1 MSLVVPH
8 VRPVGRGLPS
18 VSRVI
23 RSGAE
28 RRIGLIECGVRER
41 PSRSISP
48 LTETQRL
55 AELSSRR
62 LVRTKA
68 EEASVDG
75 RGETIDETGTETATA
90 TQPWFDRFLK
100 LPTDGS
106 KIWNAPWSVK
116 VMIQVMLLWFCAFCV
131 IGNAVFPYAAGVLGF
146 DTLSFTERGLAT
158 YSLCLDFVQMF
169 MTVFVLRQSLRPFR
183 PLDLNW
189 FPVKWLNDKKCV
201 RDVAVACLTFPFVV
215 WLHGFS
221 TTLLEGAGL
230 LAYDDTVTTAWEQS
244 MRSND
249 LVSKFFYVLLASF
262 AAPVWEEAIFR
273 GFLFASLSS
282 FINAR
287 AAMLIS
293 STLFA
298 VAHFSL
304 EQFLPLTFLGCLMCV
319 VFARS
324 RNLLAPALVHS
335 AWNAWVLVGDL
346 FPPLPVI
353 LSAVFTAGL
362 Q

>member
-1 MSLVVPH
+1 
-8 VRPVGRGLPS
+8 
-18 VSRVI
+18 
-23 RSGAE
+23 
-28 RRIGLIECGVRER
+28 
-41 PSRSISP
+41 
-48 LTETQRL
+48 
-55 AELSSRR
+55 
-62 LVRTKA
+62 
-68 EEASVDG
+68 
-75 RGETIDETGTETATA
+75 
-90 TQPWFDRFLK
+90 
-100 LPTDGS
+100 
-106 KIWNAPWSVK
+106 
-116 VMIQVMLLWFCAFCV
+116 MIQVMLLWFCAFCV

>member
-1 MSLVVPH
+1 
-8 VRPVGRGLPS
+8 
-18 VSRVI
+18 
-23 RSGAE
+23 
-28 RRIGLIECGVRER
+28 
-41 PSRSISP
+41 
-48 LTETQRL
+48 
-55 AELSSRR
+55 
-62 LVRTKA
+62 
-68 EEASVDG
+68 
-75 RGETIDETGTETATA
+75 
-90 TQPWFDRFLK
+90 
-100 LPTDGS
+100 
-106 KIWNAPWSVK
+106 
-116 VMIQVMLLWFCAFCV
+116 
-131 IGNAVFPYAAGVLGF
+131 
-146 DTLSFTERGLAT
+146 
-158 YSLCLDFVQMF
+158 
-169 MTVFVLRQSLRPFR
+169 
-183 PLDLNW
+183 
-189 FPVKWLNDKKCV
+189 
-201 RDVAVACLTFPFVV
+201 
-215 WLHGFS
+215 
-221 TTLLEGAGL
+221 
-230 LAYDDTVTTAWEQS
+230 

-319 VFARS
+319 VFVRS

-335 AWNAWVLVGDL
+335 AWNVWVLVGDL

>member
-1 MSLVVPH
+1 
-8 VRPVGRGLPS
+8 
-18 VSRVI
+18 
-23 RSGAE
+23 
-28 RRIGLIECGVRER
+28 
-41 PSRSISP
+41 
-48 LTETQRL
+48 
-55 AELSSRR
+55 
-62 LVRTKA
+62 
-68 EEASVDG
+68 
-75 RGETIDETGTETATA
+75 
-90 TQPWFDRFLK
+90 
-100 LPTDGS
+100 
-106 KIWNAPWSVK
+106 
-116 VMIQVMLLWFCAFCV
+116 
-131 IGNAVFPYAAGVLGF
+131 
-146 DTLSFTERGLAT
+146 
-158 YSLCLDFVQMF
+158 MF

-304 EQFLPLTFLGCLMCV
+304 EQFLPSRSSDVSCASSLCAPETSSPPRSCTAPGTCGFSSETSSHLSPSSFQPCSPRVYNDKKINRALPHRSHRLSPLSFAPGLSLAASARRFMETQNAVWVNSLKKFTPASRPRSSRATFGSFFLLPTPHRCRQSRALV
-319 VFARS
+319 ARARRSPFARS
-324 RNLLAPALVHS
+324 YTPSRAHAADAREH
-335 AWNAWVLVGDL
+335 
-346 FPPLPVI
+346 PPTPSHTRSKTIRAQTPWLTHP
-353 LSAVFTAGL
+353 T
-362 Q
+362 